1 MGYRIR
7 VVPEVETWLA
17 ELRDSDPGAADLV
30 NDALDLLRE
39 GGHGLGPPVVVPAP
53 GRAWP
58 GAQVRPDLDHAHQR
72 QFQLLT
78 QSRRSVADIATER
91 KRLELQIQQLEEAA
105 ARLAVQLAAAGECGG
120 EDVAVPVRAEAS
132 AVAARVDDL
141 RRVCAA
147 VRSDERRAMT
157 ASMRLQQRVD
167 DFRIRKEAVIAAE
180 ASVAAAD
187 LAVWAEAMIGDV
199 GPAVPELAGPTLMT
213 GGSGPAPDLNEL
225 RPGAPERTGIR
236 ILFTVRPPGTAVL
249 LGAGTERDW
258 LNAWYAEMTLRC
270 RDRYERDQG
279 STG

>member
-17 ELRDSDPGAADLV
+17 ELRDSDPHAAGLV
-30 NDALDLLRE
+30 DGALDQLRE
-39 GGHGLGPPVVVPAP
+39 GGAGLGPPLVVRSP
-53 GRAWP
+53 GQAWP
-58 GAQVRPDLDHAHQR
+58 GGQVRPDLDHAHQR

-78 QSRRSVADIATER
+78 RSRRGVAAIATER

-105 ARLAVQLAAAGECGG
+105 ARLAAQLAEARESGD
-120 EDVAVPVRAEAS
+120 EDVVVPVRAEAS
-132 AVAARVDDL
+132 VVAGQIDDL

-147 VRSDERRAMT
+147 VQADERRAMT
-157 ASMRLQQRVD
+157 ASMRLQRKVD
-167 DFRIRKEAVIAAE
+167 DFRIRKEAAIAAE
-180 ASVAAAD
+180 ATVAAAD
-187 LAVWAEAMIGDV
+187 LAVWAEAMIGDG
-199 GPAVPELAGPTLMT
+199 GPGAPELAGPTLIT
-213 GGSGPAPDLNEL
+213 GGSGPAPDLSEL

-258 LNAWYAEMTLRC
+258 LSAWYAEMILRC

>member
-105 ARLAVQLAAAGECGG
+105 AGQL
-120 EDVAVPVRAEAS
+120 
-132 AVAARVDDL
+132 DDL

-147 VRSDERRAMT
+147 VRSAERRAMT
-157 ASMRLQQRVD
+157 ASMRLQRRVD
-167 DFRIRKEAVIAAE
+167 DFRIRKEAAIAAE
-180 ASVAAAD
+180 AAVAAAD

-199 GPAVPELAGPTLMT
+199 GPVAPELAGPTLMT
-213 GGSGPAPDLNEL
+213 SGSGPAPDLNEL

-258 LNAWYAEMTLRC
+258 LNAWYAEMILRC